1 MRRIVVFLTLCALAA
16 PLAAFAAPRALGDGT
31 LAVRDLNGRFVVYA
45 KGGIVGRCDRC
56 ILLVEEWRE
65 DDSIDPRISG
75 AKGLDLDGD
84 GDVDRYQV
92 RDGRWK
98 VIGGSFHVVVSS
110 ATDADISVV
119 GKGKGSL
126 RGTAG
131 SYSVNG
137 GEFLTVPTEITPFTL
152 RAVLSP

>member
-16 PLAAFAAPRALGDGT
+16 PLAAFAVPRALGDGT
-31 LAVRDLNGRFVVYA
+31 LAVRDLNGRFVVHA

-56 ILLVEEWRE
+56 VLRVDERNDEEP
-65 DDSIDPRISG
+65 IDPRVFG

-84 GDVDRYQV
+84 GDFDRYQV

-98 VIGGSFHVVVSS
+98 IIGGSFHVVVSS
-110 ATDADISVV
+110 ATDADISLV
-119 GKGKGSL
+119 GKGWGSL

-131 SYSVNG
+131 TYSLNG
-137 GEFLTVPTEITPFTL
+137 GDFLTVPTEITPFTL
-152 RAVLSP
+152 RASTP